1 VSGNGLFQ
9 GEIRMTKDFPGQEDH
24 GVESLFLGGQA
35 TEQMSGSERVNNI
48 SGFAGLMSQDD
59 NIGDRMS
66 PLLGLNPW
74 SDALLV
80 RPFVSF
86 VGFCLKLFL
95 ELPTDSPLTFVFFEL
110 FVVVIS

>member
-1 VSGNGLFQ
+1 
-9 GEIRMTKDFPGQEDH
+9 
-24 GVESLFLGGQA
+24 
-35 TEQMSGSERVNNI
+35 MSGSERVNNI
-48 SGFAGLMSQDD
+48 SGLAGLMSQDD

-74 SDALLV
+74 SNALLA

-110 FVVVIS
+110 FVVEESKRRKRRQDFACFLRLVQASSWEAIFRFLRI